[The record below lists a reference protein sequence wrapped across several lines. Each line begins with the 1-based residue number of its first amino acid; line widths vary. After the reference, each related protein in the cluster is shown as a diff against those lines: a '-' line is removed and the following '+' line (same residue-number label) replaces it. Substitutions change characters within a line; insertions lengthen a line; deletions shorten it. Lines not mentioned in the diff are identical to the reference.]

1 MITVEFKSAS
11 NKRSDVV
18 PFNFDPDVDDNGG
31 NEPFRVRD
39 LISKLVN
46 ESIRDFALREKDR
59 VVGFL
64 TPAKV
69 DQGMTTGKFGSPRED
84 AQVVDLDEA
93 VGQALQA
100 FEDGLYLLFV
110 DESEK
115 RELDELVVLQLNSKV
130 TLIRLT
136 ALAGW

>member
-1 MITVEFKSAS
+1 MITVEFKSAGS
-11 NKRSDVV
+11 KRFDVV
-18 PFNFDPDVDDNGG
+18 PFNFDPDADDHSG

-39 LISKLVN
+39 LITKLVN
-46 ESIRDFALREKDR
+46 ESVRDFQLREKDR

-64 TPAKV
+64 TPAKI
-69 DQGMTTGKFGSPRED
+69 DQGVITGKFGSPRDEV
-84 AQVVDLDEA
+84 QKVDLDEA

-115 RELDELVVLQLNSKV
+115 RELDELVVMHLDTKV